1 MTSQSRRRR
10 GRNTELLFTEY
21 LKQEGWVYAE
31 ATSASASGTD
41 ITGVLGVDFE
51 LNYVTEFAA
60 QGCTSNS
67 PYTNLGVLF
76 DPHEIIVWYM
86 GDGTSDPSFTIL
98 NDLGDPVSLTWS
110 SICQKTC
117 YESSVPI
124 PSSDPTIYMLDPMG
138 PAFLSFVQPS
148 STFGTIDVSNP
159 SSIVTVQS
167 YYQQCCGIDATI
179 NVTTDDNGD
188 YIVQILNVYVSLT
201 PTWYNG
207 TVGPV
212 FFNEMSC

>member
-1 MTSQSRRRR
+1 MLAN
-10 GRNTELLFTEY
+10 GIAIAH
-21 LKQEGWVYAE
+21 GWQQKGTPPVPLCFRYAILNN
-31 ATSASASGTD
+31 AFGTTVSFAGWT
-41 ITGVLGVDFE
+41 INGVDFE
-51 LNYVTEFAA
+51 LNYVAEFAA

-67 PYTNLGVLF
+67 PYTNSGVLF

-98 NDLGDPVSLTWS
+98 NDLGDPVSLTWN

-124 PSSDPTIYMLDPMG
+124 PSSDPIIYMLDPMG

-148 STFGTIDVSNP
+148 STFGSIDVSNP
-159 SSIVTVQS
+159 STIAAVQS
-167 YYQQCCGIDATI
+167 YYQQCCGVDATI

-188 YIVQILNVYVSLT
+188 YIVQILNIYVFIA

-207 TVGPV
+207 TVGPI
-212 FFNEMSC
+212 FFNEISC